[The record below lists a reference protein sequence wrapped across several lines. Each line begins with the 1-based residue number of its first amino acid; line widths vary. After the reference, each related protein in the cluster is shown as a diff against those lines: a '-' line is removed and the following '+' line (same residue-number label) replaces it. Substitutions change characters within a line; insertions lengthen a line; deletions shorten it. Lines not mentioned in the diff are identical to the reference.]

1 MKTKI
6 LYIEDELFLGKIVR
20 ETLEDQGFDVVW
32 ETDGA
37 SVLNHFS
44 TFMPDVC
51 VVDIMLPN
59 IDGYSLCR
67 QIRGLYPALPIIF
80 LTARTSTADLVK
92 GFESGGTDY
101 IRKPFSM
108 EELIIR
114 IKNQLTLRNGVTV
127 SPSGREQ
134 EIRLGKYLY
143 YPGLYELHAPSGLI
157 RLSQRDQQVL
167 SMLCGNI
174 NRVTDRRELLLS
186 VWGDDSFFN
195 SRNLDVYIR
204 KLRTSLAED
213 TSIEIQ
219 TIKGKGYLFLVGAGV
234 GQNPHTKVRGY

>member
-37 SVLNHFS
+37 SVMNHFS

-108 EELIIR
+108 EEL
-114 IKNQLTLRNGVTV
+114 
-127 SPSGREQ
+127 
-134 EIRLGKYLY
+134 
-143 YPGLYELHAPSGLI
+143 LI
-157 RLSQRDQQVL
+157 
-167 SMLCGNI
+167 GI
-174 NRVTDRRELLLS
+174 
-186 VWGDDSFFN
+186 
-195 SRNLDVYIR
+195 Y
-204 KLRTSLAED
+204 
-213 TSIEIQ
+213 
-219 TIKGKGYLFLVGAGV
+219 
-234 GQNPHTKVRGY
+234 

>member
-6 LYIEDELFLGKIVR
+6 LYIEDEQFLGKIVK
-20 ETLEDQGFDVVW
+20 ETLENQDFEVLW

-37 SVLNHFS
+37 HVMNRFHQFS
-44 TFMPDVC
+44 PDIC

-67 QIRGLYPALPIIF
+67 QIRGLYPTLPVIF
-80 LTARTSTADLVK
+80 LTARVETADLVK
-92 GFESGGTDY
+92 GFEAGGTDY
-101 IRKPFSM
+101 IRKPFSVQ
-108 EELIIR
+108 ELIVR
-114 IKNQLTLRNGVTV
+114 IKNQLNLTHSNGSTV
-127 SPSGREQ
+127 SGKDHEISLGLYTFFPGR
-134 EIRLGKYLY
+134 
-143 YPGLYELHAPSGLI
+143 YELHGPAGVI

-167 SMLCGNI
+167 SLLCANI

-204 KLRTSLAED
+204 KLRTHLSGD
-213 TSIEIQ
+213 PSIEIQ
-219 TIKGKGYLFLVGAGV
+219 TIKGKGYLFIAGS
-234 GQNPHTKVRGY
+234 